1 MNHVDLVSGPLH
13 ISISWCRAMDLVDQQ
28 LNQTEK
34 SSTYSANV
42 FFHSESCPSYQAKL
56 VDLWTFRITHNPR
69 NTLCSINN
77 PPLCTLTQAN
87 LSHSSFLPSHS
98 HSHLAHVLKLESSPF
113 HFPRHPH
120 IVHRQ
125 HGSSPPSAPPNLLLH
140 PKCPHD
146 SACAKWPCAPLV
158 VGRLFWHHGWPGG
171 RGHLG
176 GENDR
181 SLVKHTGEILF
192 WGGDEDLVVGR
203 TTHLRHMLVKMGS
216 SSPNIRG
223 EHKKSVSNHQRVQ
236 MVLKG
241 RKGFRPFLG
250 LPWHPNSLHI
260 GAVDHQVENPIALKP
275 WRWWFDTKKSSE
287 PMKMTGESEQIHETP
302 EKNPSLSRNKKH
314 GG

>member
-1 MNHVDLVSGPLH
+1 MLTLCQVPYISRFLDAGRWIWWINNSTKQRNHQH
-13 ISISWCRAMDLVDQQ
+13 IQQ
-28 LNQTEK
+28 MC
-34 SSTYSANV
+34 
-42 FFHSESCPSYQAKL
+42 FFIQKSCPSYQAKL

-158 VGRLFWHHGWPGG
+158 VGRLFWHHG
-171 RGHLG
+171 
-176 GENDR
+176 
-181 SLVKHTGEILF
+181 
-192 WGGDEDLVVGR
+192 
-203 TTHLRHMLVKMGS
+203 
-216 SSPNIRG
+216 
-223 EHKKSVSNHQRVQ
+223 
-236 MVLKG
+236 
-241 RKGFRPFLG
+241 
-250 LPWHPNSLHI
+250 
-260 GAVDHQVENPIALKP
+260 
-275 WRWWFDTKKSSE
+275 
-287 PMKMTGESEQIHETP
+287 
-302 EKNPSLSRNKKH
+302 
-314 GG
+314 